1 MKFHGIFR
9 YVFLCSLA
17 ILSCKKDAAGIQ
29 EGEFTVLSY
38 NVAGLP
44 EGISQSNP
52 VRYSDSIGKLVN
64 EFDIVHVQED
74 FCYHHQ
80 LTKHIRHPYMTEP
93 SGCVPFGDGLNTF
106 SRFLISGFKRI
117 KWQHCN
123 GTDCLTPKGFSFS
136 RILIAPGHNVD
147 FYNVHCNAGSDF
159 MDLLARRKNIHQL
172 CEYIK
177 THSEDKAVIV
187 MGDMNCRYT
196 RTGDTIRELLSLG
209 FTDVFIQLLQN
220 NVIPEIGFPSLNDCG
235 DIPTGTSC
243 EPVDKIF
250 YRSSASVQLTPLSYQ
265 HDDSRYYYTNGDPL
279 SDHSPL
285 FARFHFKA
293 SP

>member
-1 MKFHGIFR
+1 MNYRILFRSIIIF
-9 YVFLCSLA
+9 SLA
-17 ILSCKKDAAGIQ
+17 VLSCKKDPALVR

-74 FCYHHQ
+74 FCYHQQ
-80 LTKHIRHPYMTEP
+80 LTRHIRHPYMTEP

-136 RILIAPGHNVD
+136 RILIAPGQNVD
-147 FYNVHCNAGSDF
+147 FYNVHCNAGSSY
-159 MDLLARRKNIHQL
+159 MDGLARRKNIGQL
-172 CEYIK
+172 CNYIRE
-177 THSEDKAVIV
+177 HSDGQAVIIA
-187 MGDMNCRYT
+187 GDTNCRYNDEN
-196 RTGDTIRELLSLG
+196 DTIREFFSLG
-209 FTDVFIQLLQN
+209 FADVWIELARN
-220 NVIPEIGFPSLNDCG
+220 NVVPEMGGPKLKVCFPDPSG
-235 DIPTGTSC
+235 PEC

-265 HDDSRYYYTNGDPL
+265 HDDPRYYYTNGDPL

-285 FARFHFKA
+285 FARFHFKV